1 MKQDQNYA
9 FRRLLL
15 SDSGQAVIEY
25 ILLIVVLVSLVMGSK
40 KAFSHVD
47 DFISHYV
54 GDYVTCLMEYGE
66 LPSLGV
72 AAGDQKKHLAGT
84 GKKCDEDFAG
94 FTFEDGRPPSGGGT
108 GGGGTGSGGGTGTG
122 STNGNQN
129 NSANGGNKNSSSS
142 AAKGGSNNK
151 SGSDSGSDSG
161 SESDGA
167 GKNGSRSGK
176 QQTPYAKGEIN
187 RSNSMTSNDAFDDS
201 SRKVRVLEEDEE
213 AKKKKKNAGY
223 GGFRSRGGSGGSDR
237 YRAITGI
244 MQAEMEKTLP
254 RKPRAPA
261 STVVRLKGD
270 DGNRLGPY
278 SKTFTPPPVKPPQ
291 LKEGDNTGFSFG
303 FFIRWLLIAAMI
315 LAIIV
320 FFGGQIMNYSNSK
333 E

>member
-1 MKQDQNYA
+1 MKQDQKYP
-9 FRRLLL
+9 FRRLFLN
-15 SDSGQAVIEY
+15 DSGQAVVEY
-25 ILLIVVLVSLVMGSK
+25 ILLIVVVVSLVMGAK

-47 DFISHYV
+47 DFISHYI

-72 AAGDQKKHLAGT
+72 AAADQKRHLDGA

-94 FTFEDGRPPSGGGT
+94 FTFVDGRPSNGGSGPGSGGSGTGGT
-108 GGGGTGSGGGTGTG
+108 GKTGSG
-122 STNGNQN
+122 NNN
-129 NSANGGNKNSSSS
+129 NSANGGNKNNSSN
-142 AAKGGSNNK
+142 AAKAGNNGK
-151 SGSDSGSDSG
+151 SGSDSGGSDSG
-161 SESDGA
+161 SELG
-167 GKNGSRSGK
+167 GGRNGSRSGK
-176 QQTPYAKGEIN
+176 RQTPYAKGEIN
-187 RSNSMTSNDAFDDS
+187 RSNSLTTSDAFDDGS
-201 SRKVRVLEEDEE
+201 QKVRVLEEDEE
-213 AKKKKKNAGY
+213 VKKKKKNSGLA
-223 GGFRSRGGSGGSDR
+223 GFRSRGGSYGNDR

-261 STVVRLKGD
+261 SSIVRLKD

-278 SKTFTPPPVKPPQ
+278 SKTFTPPPVKAPPV
-291 LKEGDNTGFSFG
+291 KEEDNSGFSFG

>member
-1 MKQDQNYA
+1 MKQDQKYP
-9 FRRLLL
+9 FRRLFLNEN
-15 SDSGQAVIEY
+15 GQAVVEY
-25 ILLIVVLVSLVMGSK
+25 ILLIVVVISLVFGAK

-47 DFISHYV
+47 DFISHYI

-72 AAGDQKKHLAGT
+72 AAGDQKRHLDGS

-94 FTFEDGRPPSGGGT
+94 FTFEDGRPSNGGA
-108 GGGGTGSGGGTGTG
+108 GGGGGSGSTGTGRTGTGT
-122 STNGNQN
+122 NG
-129 NSANGGNKNSSSS
+129 NSANNGNKNSSSN
-142 AAKGGSNNK
+142 AAKGGSNAK

-161 SESDGA
+161 SELG
-167 GKNGSRSGK
+167 GGRNGSRSGK
-176 QQTPYAKGEIN
+176 QQAPYAKGAIN
-187 RSNSMTSNDAFDDS
+187 RSNSLTTNDAFDDGG
-201 SRKVRVLEEDEE
+201 RKVRVLEEDEE
-213 AKKKKKNAGY
+213 AKKKKKNSGLA
-223 GGFRSRGGSGGSDR
+223 GFRSRGGSYGNDR

-261 STVVRLKGD
+261 STIVRLKD

-278 SKTFTPPPVKPPQ
+278 SKTFTPPPVKAPQ
-291 LKEGDNTGFSFG
+291 VKEEDNTGFSFG

>member
-1 MKQDQNYA
+1 MVKQDQKYPL
-9 FRRLLL
+9 RRLFLNEN
-15 SDSGQAVIEY
+15 GQAVVEY
-25 ILLIVVLVSLVMGSK
+25 ILLIVVVISLVFGVK

-47 DFISHYV
+47 DFISHYI

-72 AAGDQKKHLAGT
+72 AAADQKRHLDGS

-94 FTFEDGRPPSGGGT
+94 FTFVDGRPSN
-108 GGGGTGSGGGTGTG
+108 GGGTGSGGPGTGGTGGTG
-122 STNGNQN
+122 SGNSNN
-129 NSANGGNKNSSSS
+129 NSANAGSKNNSSN
-142 AAKGGSNNK
+142 AGKGGSNDK
-151 SGSDSGSDSG
+151 SGSDGDSG
-161 SESDGA
+161 SGNDLGRGRS
-167 GKNGSRSGK
+167 GSRSGK
-176 QQTPYAKGEIN
+176 QQSPYANGQIN
-187 RSNSMTSNDAFDDS
+187 RSNSLTTNDSYDDGG
-201 SRKVRVLEEDEE
+201 RKVRVLEEDEE
-213 AKKKKKNAGY
+213 AKKKKKNSGL
-223 GGFRSRGGSGGSDR
+223 GGFRSRSGGNYGNDR

-261 STVVRLKGD
+261 STVVRLKD
-270 DGNRLGPY
+270 DSNRLGPY
-278 SKTFTPPPVKPPQ
+278 SKVFTPPPVKAAPV
-291 LKEGDNTGFSFG
+291 KEDDNTGFSFG

>member
-1 MKQDQNYA
+1 MKQDQKYP
-9 FRRLLL
+9 FRRLFLNEN
-15 SDSGQAVIEY
+15 GQAVVEY
-25 ILLIVVLVSLVMGSK
+25 ILLIVVVISLVMGAK
-40 KAFSHVD
+40 KAFGHVD
-47 DFISHYV
+47 DFISHYI

-72 AAGDQKKHLAGT
+72 AAADQKRHLDGS

-94 FTFEDGRPPSGGGT
+94 FTFVDGRPSNGGGSGSGGPGSGGT
-108 GGGGTGSGGGTGTG
+108 GNTGSG
-122 STNGNQN
+122 NNNN
-129 NSANGGNKNSSSS
+129 NSANGGNKNNSAN

-151 SGSDSGSDSG
+151 SGSDGDSG
-161 SESDGA
+161 SESELG
-167 GKNGSRSGK
+167 GKRSGSRSGNK
-176 QQTPYAKGEIN
+176 PNPYAKGQIE
-187 RSNSMTSNDAFDDS
+187 RSNSLTTNDAFDDG

-213 AKKKKKNAGY
+213 AKKKKKNSGLA
-223 GGFRSRGGSGGSDR
+223 GFRRGGSGGHGNDR

-254 RKPRAPA
+254 RKPRAPS
-261 STVVRLKGD
+261 STVVRLKD

-278 SKTFTPPPVKPPQ
+278 SKTFTPPPVKAAPV
-291 LKEGDNTGFSFG
+291 KEDDNTGFSFG